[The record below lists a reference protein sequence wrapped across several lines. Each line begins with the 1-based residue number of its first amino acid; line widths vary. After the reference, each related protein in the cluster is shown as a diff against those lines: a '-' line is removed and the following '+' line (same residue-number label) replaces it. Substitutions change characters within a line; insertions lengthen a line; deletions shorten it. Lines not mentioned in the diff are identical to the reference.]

1 MTEFELNLR
10 LRQEMESLA
19 PNRLEDLLASCG
31 EQTPVQPNIEPMPKK
46 THRITR
52 FAAAAAAA
60 VLVIS
65 GSFFGVKASQHSV
78 VTVDAGAEISMT
90 VNGFNRVRSVTVE
103 GVEVDPAAYRGLKVD
118 EAVEA
123 FAMSLVKSEALGGN
137 ANGVLVSVHD
147 AGSRRTA
154 ALGSAVSE
162 GLKRAASYAQFEP
175 AVLLQRVAGENSG
188 VAELTKAV
196 AERCAGIDLGTAE
209 SLSVQELLYAVES
222 QSLSWNDAT
231 LSGTLQTWRCADGRD
246 AEQIAAD
253 YAGAAADSFIT
264 LLSVYSDQLAYSVR
278 FSDGNQWKNYW
289 VSAATGEILNPEP
302 WIPAPP
308 VESNQSQTPT
318 APSYQ
323 LPDPMDYINDRRK
336 VHDFFDFLD
345 DLI

>member
-10 LRQEMESLA
+10 LKQEMESLA
-19 PNRLEDLLASCG
+19 PNRLEELLAACG
-31 EQTPVQPNIEPMPKK
+31 EQNPVQPNIVPMPRK
-46 THRITR
+46 TRR
-52 FAAAAAAA
+52 LPRLVAAAAAA
-60 VLVIS
+60 VLVLS
-65 GSFFGVKASQHSV
+65 GSFFGVKAAQRSV

-118 EAVEA
+118 EAAEA
-123 FAMSLVKSEALGGN
+123 FALNLVKNEALGSS
-137 ANGVLVSVHD
+137 ANGVLVTVRD

-154 ALGSAVSE
+154 ALGGAVSE
-162 GLKRAASYAQFEP
+162 GLKRAAAYAQFEP

-188 VAELTKAV
+188 VAALTKAV
-196 AERCAGIDLGTAE
+196 AERCAGIDLSTAE

-278 FSDGNQWKNYW
+278 FSDGNQWRNYW
-289 VSAATGEILNPEP
+289 VSAATGEILNPEA
-302 WIPAPP
+302 WIPAPT
-308 VESNQSQTPT
+308 VESNPSQTPA
-318 APSYQ
+318 APSYTM
-323 LPDPMDYINDRRK
+323 PDPADFINDRRK
-336 VHDFFDFLD
+336 IHDFFDFLD